1 MRNTSIAA
9 WIGITACVLL
19 VLASTVAM
27 ARQGTPETGPQA
39 GPASEAASV
48 SGNTGQAA
56 ANDIASQEEGAALPG
71 KGGAAASGL
80 TGVMAVTLIIWVGL
94 FAYVYRLD
102 RKVRRLEGS

>member
-1 MRNTSIAA
+1 MRSTSFAVRV
-9 WIGITACVLL
+9 GITACLL
-19 VLASTVAM
+19 LALAGTMAM
-27 ARQGTPETGPQA
+27 ARRGTPEA
-39 GPASEAASV
+39 GPASEPASV

-56 ANDIASQEEGAALPG
+56 ANDIGSQEGDAALPG
-71 KGGAAASGL
+71 KGGTATGGL